1 MVYRLRTR
9 EKKLS
14 VILAFCM
21 GGIVYSFALKGMM
34 GWDGMGWVGL
44 CNWMDVCGLV

>member
-9 EKKLS
+9 DKKLS

-34 GWDGMGWVGL
+34 GWDGLSWIV
-44 CNWMDVCGLV
+44 